1 MSRAHLGC
9 TSHLGTP
16 VIDIDTLTSACV
28 HAPMH
33 MYVHPD
39 THAHTHTHTHIH
51 THIHTCPAHACSCV
65 AGVNG
70 AGPGGQPV
78 LHQLAAAGL
87 VDAVHAFARAAGLTL
102 SLAAQ
107 DAQGRTAL
115 QAAQ

>member
-1 MSRAHLGC
+1 MRAC
-9 TSHLGTP
+9 
-16 VIDIDTLTSACV
+16 
-28 HAPMH
+28 
-33 MYVHPD
+33 
-39 THAHTHTHTHIH
+39 THAHVRAPRHTRAHTHTHIH